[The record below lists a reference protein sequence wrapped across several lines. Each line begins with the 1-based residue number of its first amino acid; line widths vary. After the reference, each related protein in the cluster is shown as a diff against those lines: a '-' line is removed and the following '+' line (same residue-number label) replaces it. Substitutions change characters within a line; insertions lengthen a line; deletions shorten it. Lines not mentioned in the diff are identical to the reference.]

1 MPKIT
6 MYDYQSVVEMA
17 WRLALCNR
25 KQIKQ
30 TTSLTNKKTN
40 NMKKLTL
47 IAAALFA
54 GYSATKAQSAT
65 ASQTVTLTLQNQID
79 IAFTA
84 ATGTNFTF
92 ANTTDYQN
100 GLSNLNASSLQV
112 KSNRPWAVTVGSASA
127 NFSGPSAPSPAM
139 PSTVLGVRLNGG
151 SSYGALSTSS
161 QALTSGARGVSSFS
175 VDYNANPGFS
185 YDAGTYTLSVVY
197 TATQQ

>member
-1 MPKIT
+1 
-6 MYDYQSVVEMA
+6 
-17 WRLALCNR
+17 
-25 KQIKQ
+25 
-30 TTSLTNKKTN
+30 
-40 NMKKLTL
+40 MKKLTL
-47 IAAALFA
+47 IAATLFA
-54 GYSATKAQSAT
+54 GFTAANAQSAT
-65 ASQTVTLTLQNQID
+65 ANQTVTLTLQNSID

-139 PSTVLGVRLNGG
+139 PSSVLGVRLNGG
-151 SSYGALSTSS
+151 SSYGALSTTS
-161 QALTSGARGVSSFS
+161 QALTSGARGMSSFS

>member
-1 MPKIT
+1 MVFHVMEKRQCVPKLII
-6 MYDYQSVVEMA
+6 YGYQSVAEMA
-17 WRLALCNR
+17 RRLALCNR

-47 IAAALFA
+47 IAAALIA

-65 ASQTVTLTLQNQID
+65 ANQTVTLTLQNQID

-92 ANTTDYQN
+92 ANTSDYQN

-127 NFSGPSAPSPAM
+127 NFNGPSAPSPAM
-139 PSTVLGVRLNGG
+139 PSSVLGVR
-151 SSYGALSTSS
+151 
-161 QALTSGARGVSSFS
+161 
-175 VDYNANPGFS
+175 
-185 YDAGTYTLSVVY
+185 
-197 TATQQ
+197 